1 MRAVTDGKGVVDGDG
16 RARAGVSYPSVGAVA
31 DCLVGLG
38 RITCHG
44 FALRTVRVSQQRGGN
59 SSGILDLVDLC
70 AVKAHNLL
78 TGEEGNILVKLFLY
92 IIFI

>member
-1 MRAVTDGKGVVDGDG
+1 MRAATDGKGVVDGDG

-44 FALRTVRVSQQRGGN
+44 FSVAHCKSKSTEGRKQLRYLGAGGPLRSE
-59 SSGILDLVDLC
+59 SS
-70 AVKAHNLL
+70 
-78 TGEEGNILVKLFLY
+78 
-92 IIFI
+92 